1 MNILFVETSINPN
14 LGGIERVTYTLSREF
29 EKNGNSC
36 YYAYAKEDYDEIC
49 EHKKIKIDYSG
60 NFVKLECKLLNF
72 IRNNN
77 INIIINQDLYSKNIL
92 NFYRRNKEKLGFKL
106 INCFHLSPNFY
117 EYQKIKGKK
126 HKLKYWFYKCFL
138 HENLFVHERNLMY
151 DICDNFVLL
160 SESFIEDFKK
170 RYRIGKG
177 SKLTSIP
184 NPLSFVPNKIDIT
197 SRQKI
202 VLIVTRF
209 FEIQKNIKSALR
221 IWKKIEQYGIHD
233 WKLEIVGYGQDE
245 NMLREYAKQI
255 NITNYEF
262 KGKSDNVYSY
272 YEHASI
278 FMMTSNYEGF
288 GMTILE
294 SQSCG
299 CVPIVMDKFSVLHD
313 LITDNVNGVIGS
325 IDEAEYA
332 KQLVRLIS
340 NENLRTYL
348 AQNAIISTKRY
359 ASDKIYE
366 MWQTLINSYGR

>member
-1 MNILFVETSINPN
+1 M
-14 LGGIERVTYTLSREF
+14 
-29 EKNGNSC
+29 
-36 YYAYAKEDYDEIC
+36 
-49 EHKKIKIDYSG
+49 
-60 NFVKLECKLLNF
+60 
-72 IRNNN
+72 
-77 INIIINQDLYSKNIL
+77 
-92 NFYRRNKEKLGFKL
+92 
-106 INCFHLSPNFY
+106 
-117 EYQKIKGKK
+117 
-126 HKLKYWFYKCFL
+126 
-138 HENLFVHERNLMY
+138 
-151 DICDNFVLL
+151 
-160 SESFIEDFKK
+160 
-170 RYRIGKG
+170 
-177 SKLTSIP
+177 
-184 NPLSFVPNKIDIT
+184 
-197 SRQKI
+197 
-202 VLIVTRF
+202 
-209 FEIQKNIKSALR
+209 R
-221 IWKKIEQYGIHD
+221 IWKKIEQYGILD